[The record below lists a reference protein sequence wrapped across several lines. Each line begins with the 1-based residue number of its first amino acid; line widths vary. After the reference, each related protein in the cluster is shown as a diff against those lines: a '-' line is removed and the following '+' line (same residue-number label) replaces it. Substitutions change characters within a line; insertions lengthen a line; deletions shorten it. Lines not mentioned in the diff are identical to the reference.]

1 MSLPEN
7 YCQKGGVLGLSLIRR
22 GERHST
28 RDRGLND
35 AERLVLG
42 RLFSAEVKEGDPK
55 KAD

>member
-1 MSLPEN
+1 MRT
-7 YCQKGGVLGLSLIRR
+7 YKGGVLGLSLIRR

-42 RLFSAEVKEGDPK
+42 RLFSAEVKEGNLS
-55 KAD
+55 AIQSTTL